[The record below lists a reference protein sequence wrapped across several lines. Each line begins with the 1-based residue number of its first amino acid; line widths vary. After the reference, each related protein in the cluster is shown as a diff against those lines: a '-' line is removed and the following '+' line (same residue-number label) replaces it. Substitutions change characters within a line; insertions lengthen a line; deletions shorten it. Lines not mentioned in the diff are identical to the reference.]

1 MAEMIIEMRLK
12 GVEDIVDGV
21 HLDGRS
27 GEEVGL
33 SGFGKS
39 REDREQPGRVLTKKD
54 RSRSERFKRP
64 RDPS

>member
-12 GVEDIVDGV
+12 GVEDIVNGV

-39 REDREQPGRVLTKKD
+39 REDREQPSRVL
-54 RSRSERFKRP
+54 RNEER
-64 RDPS
+64 